1 MITLTSSDGV
11 QFDVREAV
19 AKESQIIRD
28 MIQDDCVITNIPLAN
43 VNHKILSIVLEYCQ
57 MHVDKTEMEVNASKH
72 QTTTGEGSSSVP
84 VALKVSSNKNLNDWD
99 KEFIN
104 VDLDTLYDL
113 ILAANYLNISGLLNL
128 TTQAAADII
137 KGKTTEEIRATFN
150 IKNDF
155 TPEEEAAIRKENP
168 WAFE

>member
-11 QFDVREAV
+11 QFDVRKVV

-28 MIQDDCVITNIPLAN
+28 MIEDDCVITNIPVAN
-43 VNHKILSIVLEYCQ
+43 VNQKILAMVLEYCQ
-57 MHVDKTEMEVNASKH
+57 MHVDKAEMEANALNP
-72 QTTTGEGSSSVP
+72 QTTAGEGSSSNKKD
-84 VALKVSSNKNLNDWD
+84 LKDWD

-128 TTQAAADII
+128 TTQAVADII
-137 KGKTTEEIRATFN
+137 KGKTVEEIRATFN

-155 TPEEEAAIRKENP
+155 TPEEEKAIRKEHP